1 MPGPEER
8 GILQA
13 GTELARTNSPLS
25 VCLFLSPPRPPSI
38 QPHAPSTSCLRR
50 RQNALCAFKER
61 AVREGG
67 HLQTRQCYVRGHG
80 TGTQEAPLPG
90 GSSVWESRMIRL
102 FQTEARRGDPPAEAL
117 AGPRALVRRELRDIL
132 NKQVWQQE
140 AQEVAAWGGRGQGP
154 ATRRARQGIGPSQSG
169 ENSGPG
175 STGKRRQRHP
185 RGRVGNNTAQWP
197 VQT

>member
-67 HLQTRQCYVRGHG
+67 HLQTRR
-80 TGTQEAPLPG
+80 TQEAPLPG

-175 STGKRRQRHP
+175 STGKR
-185 RGRVGNNTAQWP
+185 GRVGNNTAQWP